1 MAWASAEDLINSWI
15 GPGAP
20 DEDEA
25 DRIDLWLGRAE
36 RKVRA
41 AIPDLQ
47 DRLDA
52 EAEAGATDLLETVR
66 DVVVSMVTRVFRNP
80 RGIRQ
85 AQESGGPFQGSIT
98 YGGDH
103 PGDLYITD
111 DERGML
117 TGTGEGPQA
126 FEVDM
131 MLGSVGPR
139 AVPRW
144 DGWA

>member
-1 MAWASAEDLINSWI
+1 MAWADAEDLINSWI

-20 DEDEA
+20 DEVKQ
-25 DRIDLWLGRAE
+25 INLWLGRAE
-36 RKVRA
+36 RKVRLA
-41 AIPDLQ
+41 VPDLQ
-47 DRLDA
+47 ARLDA
-52 EAEAGATDLLETVR
+52 EADAESTELLETAR

-80 RGIRQ
+80 RGVRQ
-85 AQESGGPFQGSIT
+85 TQESGGPFQGSIT

-103 PGDLYITD
+103 PGDLYLTD

-139 AVPRW
+139 VVPRW
-144 DGWA
+144 GGWL